1 MFITNGKME
10 KTKESQRE
18 RLQCYSKKSVLEEG
32 LLRIKCSLVCPQQSW
47 KNRFWQQEVIEEV
60 WTKHMGCCKKTHAR
74 KVDCINSR
82 TF

>member
-1 MFITNGKME
+1 ME

-18 RLQCYSKKSVLEEG
+18 RLQCYSRKSVLQEG
-32 LLRIKCSLVCPQQSW
+32 LLRIKCSLVCPQQCW